1 MVDMSREAPR
11 SHPKP
16 QRPDPALG
24 AIRAYLQEKRRHLRY
39 LTGNLR
45 YYATDWPHNVIP
57 LLYELSVKL
66 LGLRLGEFRQYP
78 PRELRRE
85 RFPVVRKA
93 VELPSIA
100 IVTPSYNQGHVIS
113 QTIAS
118 VLDQAYPR
126 LEYAVVDGGSTDGT
140 REVLDRYVQRLAY
153 CVSEPDAGQADAVAK
168 GFQHVQGEIMGYL
181 NSDDMLLP
189 GALRFVGEF
198 FALHPNVDVIYG
210 HRVIVDDE
218 GQEVGRWILPPHD
231 TEVMKY
237 HDWVPQ
243 ETLFWRSALY
253 RAVGGIDRAFQFA
266 MDWDLVL
273 RFINAGARFQRV
285 PYSLGCFRVH
295 DRQKTHALSDGVGQ
309 REKDALVAREHSG
322 KHNAEE
328 AQKLCNA
335 YALRSSL
342 YAILL
347 KCGIRH

>member
-1 MVDMSREAPR
+1 MSSKAPR

-16 QRPDPALG
+16 KRPEPELR
-24 AIRAYLQEKRRHLRY
+24 AIHAYLQEKRRHLRY
-39 LTGNLR
+39 LTGYLR

-66 LGLRLGEFRQYP
+66 HGLGLGDFRQYP
-78 PRELRRE
+78 PRKLRGE
-85 RFPVVRKA
+85 RFPVAGKA
-93 VELPSIA
+93 TELPTIA
-100 IVTPSYNQGHVIS
+100 IVTPSYNQGHVIA

-140 REVLDRYVQRLAY
+140 RDVLDRYVQRLAY
-153 CVSEPDAGQADAVAK
+153 CVSEPDAGQSDAVAK

-210 HRVIVDDE
+210 HRVIVDDD

-231 TEVMKY
+231 AEVIKY
-237 HDWVPQ
+237 YDWVPQ
-243 ETLFWRSALY
+243 ETLFWRSPLY
-253 RAVGGIDRAFQFA
+253 QAVGGIDRAFQFA

-273 RFINAGARFQRV
+273 RFINVGARFQRV

-295 DRQKTHALSDGVGQ
+295 DQQKTHALSDSVGQ
-309 REKDALVAREHSG
+309 REKDLLLAREHSG
-322 KHNAEE
+322 KHNAEQ
-328 AQKLCNA
+328 AQKLCNS
-335 YALRSSL
+335 YSLRSSL
-342 YAILL
+342 CAMLL
-347 KCGIRH
+347 KCGIRY